1 MFKLDERYLPDEDGQ
16 FYSCNWIQSGIVFFQ
31 HKLTMCC
38 YCGHEGGGHVM
49 LGNNYK
55 GQELNWDRIFWLK
68 KRFNDFHKK
77 GLINTN
83 CKGCPYLKKDN
94 WELNRKFIDRVYI
107 SHWTYCNSKCFYCY
121 ATEHPEEF
129 YSDKTYSVL
138 PILKDMIK
146 KKILKPGGD
155 ISFGGGEPTILTEF
169 DDIIKLLLNNKFYN
183 LRIHTSGI
191 RYSKVLEKGIRE
203 GRINVVVSTD
213 AGSEDTYKKIKRVNK
228 YSEVREN
235 IKKYAKA
242 QRNKTL
248 KVTKEVHMAGHLM
261 VGSKFIIIPGV
272 NDTIE
277 EVESWFRENEKA
289 NVHRTIIDL
298 EENWYKANKYNV
310 PEHIFELVE
319 YIKRRSKELNTNFE
333 MYERLE
339 NLMKIRADK

>member
-1 MFKLDERYLPDEDGQ
+1 MFKLDERYLPDKEGR

-38 YCGHEGGGHVM
+38 FCGHEGCGHVM
-49 LGNNYK
+49 VENNYN
-55 GQELNWDRIFWLK
+55 GQDINWEHIFWYK
-68 KRFNDFHKK
+68 KKFNDFHKK

-83 CKGCPYLKKDN
+83 CLGCPYLKKDN
-94 WELNRKFIDRVYI
+94 WEPNKKFIDRVYI
-107 SHWTYCNSKCFYCY
+107 SHWTYCNSKCVYCF

-129 YSDKTYSVL
+129 HNDRTYSVL
-138 PILKDMIK
+138 PMLKDMIR

-169 DDIIKLLLNNKFYN
+169 DDIIKLLLDKKFFN

-191 RYSKVLEKGIRE
+191 RYSKILEKGIKE
-203 GRINVVVSTD
+203 GKINVVVSTD
-213 AGSEDTYKKIKRVNK
+213 AGSEETYEKIKRVRQYN
-228 YSEVREN
+228 EVREN
-235 IKKYAKA
+235 IRKYAKV
-242 QRNKTL
+242 QRNKTI

-277 EVESWFRENEKA
+277 EVESWLLA
-289 NVHRTIIDL
+289 NKKSNVNRTIIDL
-298 EENWYKANKYNV
+298 EENWYKANKDNI
-310 PEHIFELVE
+310 PEHIFELIE
-319 YIKRRSKELNTNFE
+319 YIKKRSKELQTNFE